1 MLNLAYLLTR
11 AARRAPD
18 APAILHGG
26 TTRSQ
31 AWLDGRVGRLAGALL
46 GLGLARGDRV
56 GLIVETEPRGLES
69 LLAPLRAGLTI
80 VPMNP
85 RLHREDY
92 AFMLR
97 DCGAR
102 ALIVSRDRVGELTEL
117 RAQVPGLEHV
127 IAIEGAAEAKGALD
141 YEALVGAASQAA
153 DAAVDGG
160 DLAWLFYTSGTTG
173 RPKGAMHT
181 HGSLGCMVD
190 AHLVEVFPMAPAERL
205 AHLTPLSH
213 AAGLLAF
220 HVVAGGGAHVFPTTR
235 GFQPEEFYR
244 LVERHRV
251 TKTIL
256 VPTMIQRMLDAPWPP
271 AHDIS
276 SLRSV
281 MYGGA
286 PIYVDRLK
294 QALARFGPIFVQ
306 VYAQGEA
313 PLACTF
319 LSKLDHAG
327 DPANEQRLASAGREC
342 HGAEMRILDADD
354 RPLAPGV
361 TGEVAVRGGV
371 VMRGYWNNPA
381 ATRETL
387 RNGWLHTGDVGHMD
401 ADGFLYI
408 TARMKDLII
417 KGGSNIYPREIEEI
431 LYRHPAV
438 REATVFGV
446 PDPEWGEEVVAAV
459 ALHPGQAA
467 TGADLAQWCRA
478 SMSNFKAPARFH
490 VLPDLAKSGYGK
502 ILKRE
507 VRQALYPDAG
517 QWTGGNRAA
526 AGP

>member
-11 AARRAPD
+11 AARRAPES
-18 APAILHGG
+18 PAIFHGE
-26 TTRSQ
+26 TVLSQ
-31 AWLDGRVGRLAGALL
+31 AQFDARVGRLAGALL
-46 GLGLARGDRV
+46 GLGLQRGDRV

-85 RLHREDY
+85 RVHRDDY
-92 AFMLR
+92 AYMLR

-102 ALIVSRDRVGELTEL
+102 ALIVSGDRAAELAALRDD
-117 RAQVPGLEHV
+117 VPGLAHM
-127 IAIEGAAEAKGALD
+127 IAIEGAAASNALD
-141 YEALVGAASQAA
+141 YEALVGATRLIA
-153 DAAVDGG
+153 DVAIDEL

-181 HGSLGCMVD
+181 HGSLGAMAD
-190 AHLVEVFPMAPAERL
+190 AHLIEIFPMGPDER
-205 AHLTPLSH
+205 AAYMTPLSH
-213 AAGLLAF
+213 AAGLLSF
-220 HVVAGGGAHVFPTTR
+220 HVLAGGGAHVFPTGR

-286 PIYVDRLK
+286 PIYEDRLQ
-294 QALARFGPIFVQ
+294 QALSRFGRIFVQ

-313 PLACTF
+313 PLACTY
-319 LSKLDHAG
+319 LTKDDHA
-327 DPANEQRLASAGREC
+327 DERRLTSAGREC
-342 HGAEMRILDADD
+342 HGVQVCILDGED
-354 RPLAPGV
+354 RPLPQGQ
-361 TGEVAVRGGV
+361 TGEVAVRGPL
-371 VMRGYWNNPA
+371 VMRGYWGNEA

-387 RNGWLHTGDVGHMD
+387 RNGWLHTGDVGHFD
-401 ADGFLYI
+401 AEGYLYI
-408 TARMKDLII
+408 TDRMKDLII

-431 LYRHPAV
+431 LHRHPAV
-438 REATVFGV
+438 REATVFGI
-446 PDPEWGEEVVAAV
+446 PDPEWGEAVVAAV
-459 ALHPGQAA
+459 SLQQGEAA
-467 TGADLAQWCRA
+467 TEAELAAWCRERMTA
-478 SMSNFKAPARFH
+478 FKAPSRVH
-490 VLPDLAKSGYGK
+490 VLPDLLKSGYGK

-507 VRQALYPDAG
+507 MRQALYPQAA
-517 QWTGGNRAA
+517 QWTGGKRQAQTTA
-526 AGP
+526 T